1 MSPNL
6 IRRELLRDHLML
18 NEDITLFD
26 DERVIGN
33 NSIYDEEVQIKG
45 HGMMKSSTTNWMI
58 SLPMNSLSTSGWR
71 KRVIVA
77 LSICRL

>member
-33 NSIYDEEVQIKG
+33 KSIYDEDAQQK
-45 HGMMKSSTTNWMI
+45 
-58 SLPMNSLSTSGWR
+58 NSWDDEILDHKLDDFFANELTFHEWEENQEDTF
-71 KRVIVA
+71 
-77 LSICRL
+77 LEFL